1 MDPVEKATE
10 TQLKNIQ
17 MKTGKTLKDLTQ
29 LVSES
34 GLKKHGEIRKFLI
47 GELDLGYGDANL
59 IAYYALHPEEQT
71 NKQDSQPSLE
81 DLLSE
86 IYSGPKAAFRSLHD
100 HLMSVIDGF
109 GPFEIAPKKG
119 YLSLRRKKQFIM
131 IGPATNTR
139 FELGLN
145 VKGLEPD
152 DRLKE
157 QPKGSMCNYKIV
169 VNEISEVNTQ
179 LINWL
184 KTAYENAG

>member
-1 MDPVEKATE
+1 MDSVEKATE

-17 MKTGKTLKDLTQ
+17 LKTGKTLKELTN
-29 LVSES
+29 LVAES

-47 GELDLGYGDANL
+47 SELNLGYGDANL
-59 IAYYALHPEEQT
+59 IAYYALHPEEQAD
-71 NKQDSQPSLE
+71 KQDSQPVME
-81 DLLSE
+81 DLVAE

-100 HLMSVIDGF
+100 HIMSVINDF

-131 IGPATNTR
+131 IGPASNTR

-145 VKGLEPD
+145 VQNLEPD

-169 VNEISEVNTQ
+169 VNALSEVDAQ
-179 LINWL
+179 LISWL
-184 KTAYENAG
+184 KTAYEDAG

>member
-1 MDPVEKATE
+1 MDSVEKATE

-17 MKTGKTLKDLTQ
+17 LKTGKTLKELTQ
-29 LVSES
+29 LVAES

-71 NKQDSQPSLE
+71 KNTNSQLSLE

-100 HLMSVIDGF
+100 HLMSIIDGF

-145 VKGLEPD
+145 VKDLEPD

-179 LINWL
+179 LIDWL
-184 KTAYENAG
+184 RTAYENAG

>member
-1 MDPVEKATE
+1 MDSVEKATE

-17 MKTGKTLKDLTQ
+17 LKTGKTLKELTN
-29 LVSES
+29 LVAES

-47 GELDLGYGDANL
+47 SELNLGYGDANL
-59 IAYYALHPEEQT
+59 IAYYALRPEEKAD
-71 NKQDSQPSLE
+71 KQDSQPGLE
-81 DLLSE
+81 DLVAE
-86 IYSGPKAAFRSLHD
+86 IYSGPKAVFRSLHD
-100 HLMSVIDGF
+100 HIMSVINGF

-131 IGPATNTR
+131 IGPASNTR

-145 VKGLEPD
+145 VKNLEID

-157 QPKGSMCNYKIV
+157 QPTGSMCNYKIV
-169 VNEISEVNTQ
+169 VNALSEVDAQ
-179 LINWL
+179 LISWL